1 MEFETIYAAILA
13 ACPAITSII
22 GIIVAVVK
30 MKSNQDAKLNEVM
43 EKFEQ
48 LETEVKSSKEYDDL
62 KAQLRVAHQENRE
75 LRKKL
80 NEFLTKIDHIRRTDD
95 EE

>member
-13 ACPAITSII
+13 AAPAITSII

-30 MKSNQDAKLNEVM
+30 MKSNQDSKLNEVM
-43 EKFEQ
+43 EKFEL
-48 LETEVKSSKEYDDL
+48 LETEVKSSKEYVDL
-62 KAQLRVAHQENRE
+62 KAQLLVAHQENRE

-80 NEFLTKIDHIRRTDD
+80 NEFLTKIDHIRRIDN